1 MSNKVF
7 NLIITGYG
15 GQGVLT
21 MAEIIAKAALLSGYN
36 VKQAE
41 LHGLAQRGG
50 TLECHLRFGKK
61 VYPRTK
67 NFGEGVYSP
76 LVLKTGADLIISLDL
91 LEALGTCYYANKK
104 KTIML
109 TNSEIFTP
117 HPFEPGKIEA
127 KKLIANIKKIVKK
140 LELVNAFETTK
151 KITKDTAMIN
161 TLMLG
166 YAAAK
171 KFLPIKK
178 EFILKAMK
186 EKIRPIFWQDNL
198 KIFEIPFGK

>member
-1 MSNKVF
+1 MNRNRPF

-21 MAEIIAKAALLSGYN
+21 IAEIIAKAVLLSGYN

-50 TLECHLRFGKK
+50 ALECHLRFGKK
-61 VYPRTK
+61 VY
-67 NFGEGVYSP
+67 SP
-76 LVLKTGADLIISLDL
+76 LIPRAEADLIIGLDL
-91 LEALGTCYYANKK
+91 LETLRVCYYANKN
-104 KTIML
+104 KTIIL
-109 TNSEIFTP
+109 ANSHPFTP
-117 HPFEPGKIEA
+117 YPFEPKRIEA
-127 KKLIANIKKIVKK
+127 KKLIADIKKFAKK
-140 LELVNAFETTK
+140 LELIDTLKITE

-166 YAAAK
+166 YAVAK

-178 EFILKAMK
+178 GLVLKAMK

-198 KIFEIPFGK
+198 KIFQKAFEQLV